1 MKKPEKRF
9 SPGCRGFGL
18 VELSI
23 ASGLLV
29 SLALIALKATLQVS
43 EVQRLTVIQSLSD
56 SYLSRETALAS
67 RLPFSDITSESS
79 QWPGFPSSESQE
91 IEIGRLPGGVAV
103 NAVLVRTRQADAN
116 NLVSEGGV
124 GTLSS
129 NPARTEGWKL
139 RSILVY
145 QIGERSYY
153 KARTTFRTR

>member
-1 MKKPEKRF
+1 MKKPEIHF
-9 SPGCRGFGL
+9 SRGRCGFGL
-18 VELSI
+18 VELAI

-43 EVQRLTVIQSLSD
+43 EVQKWTVIQSLSD

-67 RLPFSDITSESS
+67 RQPFSDIISESS
-79 QWPGFPSSESQE
+79 PWPDFPSSGSQE

-103 NAVLVRTRQADAN
+103 NAVLLRTKQADAN
-116 NLVSEGGV
+116 NLVPAGGV

-129 NPARTEGWKL
+129 NPSGTEGWKL

>member
-1 MKKPEKRF
+1 MRKPEKRIAQ
-9 SPGCRGFGL
+9 GCRGFGL
-18 VELSI
+18 VELAI

-43 EVQRLTVIQSLSD
+43 EVQKWTVIQSLAD
-56 SYLSRETALAS
+56 AYLSRETALAS
-67 RLPFSDITSESS
+67 RLPFSEINSESS
-79 QWPGFPSSESQE
+79 PWPDFPSSESQE
-91 IEIGRLPGGVAV
+91 VEIGRLPGGVAV

-116 NLVSEGGV
+116 NLVSAGGS

-139 RSILVY
+139 RSVLAY